1 VSLSV
6 IIALSVF
13 SIALFLIVF
22 EVMDKSIIALS
33 GALILL
39 LTKVITFDQAIESIN
54 FEIIFLLAGMM
65 MLVDVTRAS
74 GFFSWLNVK
83 ITTISKGNP
92 FLIFLLFCTL
102 TFFISAFLDN
112 VTTIIIMIPI
122 TIELL
127 RGMGKDPKPYVI
139 AEIMLSNVGGAM
151 TIIGDPTN
159 VIIGTAAKL
168 TFNQV
173 IFNMAVPTLTVLVM
187 ILIALYI
194 VKWDQLKP
202 ITKDFQKLFLSNILI
217 KKVQYTFL
225 SEHID
230 AKRIAKAVFVLV
242 LTILGFIF
250 QNALG
255 LPLAVIAL
263 MGATLVVI
271 ISIKDIQLHRVLES
285 VEWATLFFFGGLFI
299 MVGALEH
306 LGVLELIGT
315 YLAGL
320 DVSFLTLLIVI
331 IWGAAIFSML
341 LDNVALVTVMVPIIL
356 NMQTHLNGRQEH
368 MDLLWWSLALGAILG
383 GNGTLIGASAN
394 VVGSGVAK
402 KHGLNITFTG
412 FLKYSLPITIL
423 ALMVSTVYISIRYY
437 FL

>member
-1 VSLSV
+1 
-6 IIALSVF
+6 
-13 SIALFLIVF
+13 
-22 EVMDKSIIALS
+22 M
-33 GALILL
+33 
-39 LTKVITFDQAIESIN
+39 
-54 FEIIFLLAGMM
+54 
-65 MLVDVTRAS
+65 
-74 GFFSWLNVK
+74 
-83 ITTISKGNP
+83 
-92 FLIFLLFCTL
+92 
-102 TFFISAFLDN
+102 
-112 VTTIIIMIPI
+112 
-122 TIELL
+122 
-127 RGMGKDPKPYVI
+127 
-139 AEIMLSNVGGAM
+139 
-151 TIIGDPTN
+151 
-159 VIIGTAAKL
+159 
-168 TFNQV
+168 
-173 IFNMAVPTLTVLVM
+173 
-187 ILIALYI
+187 IALYI